1 MRCLAFFVFG
11 LGQATLLHKSSVKA
25 TKVAQPDESDDGYT
39 HADDDS
45 NDVTDYSP
53 EQFMNSDGDDDESA
67 FLQIM
72 AQAGV
77 KVDLQ
82 RFGEQLETALKAGMG
97 NDDND
102 DDASQDEDVDGSSS
116 KQSLFSDDV
125 KDTLSDPDRMKDA
138 MNLDEWKHQAHD
150 EIMKAMVS
158 GDGPADDEEV
168 VKSEDP
174 SEYEYGTDGGAAAGD
189 ETEFLQA
196 HGDGDGDDGYTHA
209 DDDNNDVTDYSPEQF
224 MGDNSDDG
232 DE

>member
-11 LGQATLLHKSSVKA
+11 LGQASLLHKASVKA
-25 TKVAQPDESDDGYT
+25 TKAAQSPDDSDDGYT

-53 EQFMNSDGDDDESA
+53 EQFMDSDGDDESA

-72 AQAGV
+72 AKAGV

-82 RFGEQLETALKAGMG
+82 RFGEQLETALKAGMS
-97 NDDND
+97 NDEHD
-102 DDASQDEDVDGSSS
+102 DDGDQDEDAEESSG

-125 KDTLSDPDRMKDA
+125 KDTLSNPDRMKDA

-158 GDGPADDEEV
+158 GDDQQGDDEE

-174 SEYEYGTDGGAAAGD
+174 SEYEYGTDGVSASAD
-189 ETEFLQA
+189 DTEFLQA
-196 HGDGDGDDGYTHA
+196 HGDDDGDDGYTHA
-209 DDDNNDVTDYSPEQF
+209 DDDQNDVTDYSPEQF